1 MADGAEGLCG
11 LLLAAGRSVRFG
23 TDKLLHPLADG
34 TAVAV
39 ASARAM
45 QACMPQ
51 VIAVVNRDNE
61 SLRIMLEAEGIEIA
75 TAPAVDPGTGTS
87 IATGVAASPRAA
99 GWLVALADMPYVLPD
114 TIARV
119 LAAVANGALLAAP
132 VYRGQRGHPVGFG
145 AGFRDALLALRGDEG
160 ARQILR
166 DHPDALTLID
176 CDDAGVVQDIDRLD
190 DLRQTR

>member
-1 MADGAEGLCG
+1 
-11 LLLAAGRSVRFG
+11 
-23 TDKLLHPLADG
+23 
-34 TAVAV
+34 
-39 ASARAM
+39 
-45 QACMPQ
+45 
-51 VIAVVNRDNE
+51 
-61 SLRIMLEAEGIEIA
+61 
-75 TAPAVDPGTGTS
+75 
-87 IATGVAASPRAA
+87 
-99 GWLVALADMPYVLPD
+99 MPYGRPD